1 MVMASREHD
10 QQALLIAAAA
20 DAQAFAA
27 FYREFERPVLGF
39 FMRATGRAE
48 LAADLAAETFACALE
63 SIDGYDPERGRAE
76 HWLFGIARNVLG
88 SSYRR
93 GRVEADARRRLGLP
107 PLLLDD
113 HATDTIARLAASEQ
127 YATLALAGLPADQ
140 QHAIHAHVVQ
150 ERDYADLARELCCS
164 EAVVRQRVSRGLRT
178 LRARLAGER

>member
-1 MVMASREHD
+1 MVASREHD
-10 QQALLIAAAA
+10 QQALLSAART

-27 FYREFERPVLGF
+27 FYRHFERPVLGF

-48 LAADLAAETFACALE
+48 LAADLAAETFARALE
-63 SIDGYDPERGRAE
+63 SIDGYDPARGRAD
-76 HWLFGIARNVLG
+76 HWLFGIARNVL
-88 SSYRR
+88 SASHRS

-113 HATDTIARLAASEQ
+113 HAADTIARLAAREDH
-127 YATLALAGLPADQ
+127 ATLALAALPADQ
-140 QHAIHAHVVQ
+140 QQAIHAHVVQ
-150 ERDYADLARELCCS
+150 ELDYTDIARELRCS